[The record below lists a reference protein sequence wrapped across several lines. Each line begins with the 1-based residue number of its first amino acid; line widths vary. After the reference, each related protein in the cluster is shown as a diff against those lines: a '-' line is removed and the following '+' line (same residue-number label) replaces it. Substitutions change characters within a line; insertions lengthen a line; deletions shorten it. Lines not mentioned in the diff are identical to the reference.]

1 MTVVIAQRESVFRL
15 FWRYTFPSVLAM
27 LVSGIYVIIDG
38 IFIGQFVGEQ
48 GLAAI
53 GVAYPLMTFFTGVGL
68 MIGIGGG
75 AIISYKRG
83 TGDPQ
88 GAVRALSTSLLLLL
102 LAALV
107 TVFYMEFAS
116 VFLTLQGASGT
127 LLQMSLDYISVF
139 QYTAL
144 SAIASAALPLL
155 IRNDDSPNFATVIM
169 IAGALLNVVLNYC
182 LLVLLD
188 MGITG
193 AAWATVLSMTAV
205 CLVALKYFY
214 SARATIALNRTALV
228 FDRDDGAKIIAIGS
242 SVLVMHLYAGF
253 VIAIHNALFVQYGNN
268 ISLSAYAIVG
278 YLMSLYYML
287 AEGIG
292 GGIQPLLSYFQ
303 GRAQMH
309 KIRQLV
315 KLAVYITIGLG
326 IGFYLLLNAWP
337 TLYIQWFNSEIEV
350 VEKSINGLRYHLIGM
365 FIDGFIALA
374 SVYFMAFQNAKIALF
389 ISLANIVIQLPF
401 LYILPQYWGE
411 FGIWIALPLSNIV
424 MLVLVAPLLWRDLKR
439 GERSVLSAS
448 GAV

>member
-315 KLAVYITIGLG
+315 
-326 IGFYLLLNAWP
+326 
-337 TLYIQWFNSEIEV
+337 
-350 VEKSINGLRYHLIGM
+350 
-365 FIDGFIALA
+365 
-374 SVYFMAFQNAKIALF
+374 
-389 ISLANIVIQLPF
+389 
-401 LYILPQYWGE
+401 
-411 FGIWIALPLSNIV
+411 
-424 MLVLVAPLLWRDLKR
+424 
-439 GERSVLSAS
+439 
-448 GAV
+448 